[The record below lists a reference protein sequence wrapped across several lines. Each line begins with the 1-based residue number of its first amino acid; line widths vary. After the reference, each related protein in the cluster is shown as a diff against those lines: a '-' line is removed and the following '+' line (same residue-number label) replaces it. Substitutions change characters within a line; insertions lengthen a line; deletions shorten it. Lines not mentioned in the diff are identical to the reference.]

1 MWLRLQASQDA
12 TRVEE
17 RAVKVQARL
26 EAYGAELDARERQL
40 HDREGDLSASMQQ
53 YNNLGL
59 APCSSAFCPALLA
72 FAPCPLARLFALPS
86 FYAFAYY
93 YT

>member
-26 EAYGAELDARERQL
+26 EAYGAELDARQRQL
-40 HDREGDLSASMQQ
+40 HDQEGD
-53 YNNLGL
+53 
-59 APCSSAFCPALLA
+59 P
-72 FAPCPLARLFALPS
+72 
-86 FYAFAYY
+86 
-93 YT
+93 